1 VRTFY
6 PNLPR
11 TVRVALERVATKE
24 GTLDAK
30 QIEQMPLFADLDKR
44 ERARVA
50 QHADEIDVP
59 EGRRLAREG
68 DLAYEF
74 FVIREGTADV
84 DVGGETRNK
93 LGPDDFF
100 GEIGVLEEERV
111 RAATVTATSP
121 MKLVVITGADLRA
134 LSRDMPKV
142 IDKLRSACYDRVS
155 GTS

>member
-1 VRTFY
+1 VRSFY

-11 TVRVALERVATKE
+11 VVRVALERAATKE
-24 GTLDAK
+24 GTLDTK
-30 QIEQMPLFADLDKR
+30 EIEQVPLFAGLDKR
-44 ERARVA
+44 ERALVA
-50 QHADEIDVP
+50 QHADEIDIP
-59 EGRRLAREG
+59 AGKRLAREG

-84 DVGGETRNK
+84 DVGGERKNK

-121 MKLVVITGADLRA
+121 MKLVVITGRDLRA
-134 LSRDMPKV
+134 LGRDMPDV